1 MGGQQVRLSVDVGG
15 TFTDLVLEAGDGT
28 FRLFKSPTRPDDPV
42 RGCLE
47 VLQQAADA
55 DGRDR
60 AALLGECEL
69 FLHAT
74 TRATNAVLTGRTART
89 AFLTTEGH
97 PDIFLLREGGR
108 VDPFDNTVPFPEPLV
123 PRRLT
128 FEVPER
134 IRADGVVHK
143 PLDEAA
149 VLAVIERLKSVQ
161 AEAVGVCLLWSIV
174 NPDHEQRVGALLEE
188 HLPGVPYTLSHRLNP
203 SLREYRRASS
213 ACIDASLKPVM
224 TGYLSSLEER
234 LREAGFNGRLLTVT
248 SQGGVVDA
256 ADLAATPIHSLN
268 SGPAMAPVAGRNFA
282 AAEGD
287 EDMAIVADTGGT
299 SYDVSLVRKGR
310 IPWTRETWLGPRI
323 RGHMTGFPSVDVR
336 SVGAGG
342 GSIAWVDPGGMLHVG
357 PDSAGSVPGPACYG
371 QGGTEPTVTDA
382 ALALGYIDADFFL
395 GGAIALD
402 TERATAAI
410 AEKIGAPLG
419 VGAHEAASAVL
430 DVVSQNM
437 VHAIEDI
444 TINQGVDPREAVL
457 IGGGGAAGLNSVQ
470 IARRLGCKRVVIP
483 DVGATLSAAGAL
495 MSDLSTEFSRT
506 TFTTSDRFAT
516 EAVNATLQDLEAQCR
531 SFFQGRGTAG
541 MAQSI
546 EFSVEAR
553 YPHQVWEI
561 EVPLAKG
568 RFDGAADVE
577 RLVADLHDLHEEMFA
592 VADRGSHVEAVTW
605 RARARCAIGR
615 LTDARAVEP
624 AADGES
630 RWTRTAYFP
639 GTGLVDAHVHRLQAI
654 AGGERVEGPAIVE
667 SSFTTV
673 VIDPGASVV
682 HSAAGNLIVDVS
694 G

>member
-1 MGGQQVRLSVDVGG
+1 MRLSVDVGG
-15 TFTDLVLEAGDGT
+15 TFTDLVLEAGDGA

-42 RGCLE
+42 QGCLE
-47 VLQQAADA
+47 VVQQAADA

-128 FEVPER
+128 FEIPER

-143 PLDEAA
+143 PLDEDA
-149 VLAVIERLKSVQ
+149 VLAVIERLKAAQV
-161 AEAVGVCLLWSIV
+161 EAVGVCLIWSIV
-174 NPDHEQRVGALLEE
+174 NPDHEERVGALLDA

-224 TGYLSSLEER
+224 TGYLSSLEAR

-268 SGPAMAPVAGRNFA
+268 SGPAMAPVAGRVFA

-371 QGGTEPTVTDA
+371 QGGSEPTVTDA

-402 TERATAAI
+402 TDRATAAI

-419 VGAHEAASAVL
+419 VGAHEAAAAVL

-516 EAVNATLQDLEAQCR
+516 EAVNATLSALEALCR
-531 SFFQGRGTAG
+531 AFLEGRGTAG
-541 MAQSI
+541 MEQSI

-568 RFDGAADVE
+568 RFDDATDVE
-577 RLVADLHDLHEEMFA
+577 RLVADRVIFMDEG
-592 VADRGSHVEAVTW
+592 RIVE
-605 RARARCAIGR
+605 
-615 LTDARAVEP
+615 
-624 AADGES
+624 
-630 RWTRTAYFP
+630 
-639 GTGLVDAHVHRLQAI
+639 
-654 AGGERVEGPAIVE
+654 EGPPAQVLGNPKEARTRRFLQLVE
-667 SSFTTV
+667 REEGTF
-673 VIDPGASVV
+673 
-682 HSAAGNLIVDVS
+682 
-694 G
+694 

>member
-1 MGGQQVRLSVDVGG
+1 MRLSVDVGG
-15 TFTDLVLEAGDGT
+15 TFTDLVLEAGDGA

-42 RGCLE
+42 LGCLE

-69 FLHAT
+69 LLHAT

-128 FEVPER
+128 FEIPER

-143 PLDEAA
+143 PLDEDA
-149 VLAVIERLKSVQ
+149 VLAVIERLKAAQV
-161 AEAVGVCLLWSIV
+161 EAVGVCLIWSIV
-174 NPDHEQRVGALLEE
+174 NPDHEERVGAFLDA

-224 TGYLSSLEER
+224 TGYLSSLEAR

-256 ADLAATPIHSLN
+256 ADLAATPIHFLN
-268 SGPAMAPVAGRNFA
+268 SGPAMAPVAGRVFA
-282 AAEGD
+282 AAEGA

-371 QGGTEPTVTDA
+371 QGGSEPTVTDA

-402 TERATAAI
+402 TDRATAAI

-419 VGAHEAASAVL
+419 VGAHEAAAAVL

-516 EAVNATLQDLEAQCR
+516 EAVNATLSALEALCR
-531 SFFQGRGTAG
+531 AFLEGRGTAG
-541 MAQSI
+541 MEQSI

-568 RFDGAADVE
+568 RFDDATDVE

-592 VADRGSHVEAVTW
+592 VADRDSHVEAVTW

-615 LTDARAVEP
+615 LTGARAVEP

-630 RWTRTAYFP
+630 RWTRVAYFP
-639 GTGLVDAHVHRLQAI
+639 GVGLVDAHVHRLQAM
-654 AGGERVEGPAIVE
+654 AGGERVDGPAIVE

-673 VIDPGASVV
+673 VIDPDASVV
-682 HSAAGNLIVDVS
+682 RPAGGNLIVDVS

>member
-1 MGGQQVRLSVDVGG
+1 MRLSVDVGG

-28 FRLFKSPTRPDDPV
+28 FRLFKAPTRPEDPV
-42 RGCLE
+42 LGCLD
-47 VLQQAADA
+47 VLQRAADA

-69 FLHAT
+69 FLHGT
-74 TRATNAVLTGRTART
+74 TQATNAVLTGRTART

-108 VDPFDNTVPFPEPLV
+108 VDPFDNTVPFPDPLV

-128 FEVPER
+128 FEIPER
-134 IRADGVVHK
+134 VRADGVVHK
-143 PLDEAA
+143 PLDEHA
-149 VLAVIERLKSVQ
+149 VLAVIEQLRAAEV
-161 AEAVGVCLLWSIV
+161 EAVGVCLIWSIV
-174 NPDHEQRVGALLEE
+174 NPDHEERIGTLLEAR
-188 HLPGVPYTLSHRLNP
+188 LPGVPYTLSHRLNP

-213 ACIDASLKPVM
+213 ACIDASLKPIM
-224 TGYLSSLEER
+224 TDYLASLEER
-234 LREAGFNGRLLTVT
+234 LRDAGFGGRLLTVT

-268 SGPAMAPVAGRNFA
+268 SGPAMAPVAGRHFA
-282 AAEGD
+282 AANGA
-287 EDMAIVADTGGT
+287 EDMAIIADTGGT

-371 QGGTEPTVTDA
+371 QGGTEPAVTDA

-402 TERATAAI
+402 TDRASAAI
-410 AEKIGAPLG
+410 AEK
-419 VGAHEAASAVL
+419 VGARLGASVHEAAAAIL
-430 DVVSQNM
+430 DVVSENM

-457 IGGGGAAGLNSVQ
+457 IGGGGAAGLNSVH
-470 IARRLGCKRVVIP
+470 IARRLGCKRLVIP
-483 DVGATLSAAGAL
+483 EVGATLSAAGAL

-506 TFTTSDRFAT
+506 AFTTSDRFAT
-516 EAVNATLQDLEAQCR
+516 DAVNATLQELESRCR
-531 SFFQGRGTAG
+531 TFLDGRGTAG
-541 MAQSI
+541 MEQSI

-568 RFDGAADVE
+568 QFDGPEDVQ
-577 RLVADLHDLHEEMFA
+577 RLVEDLHDLHEEMFA
-592 VADRGSHVEAVTW
+592 VADRGSAIEAVTW
-605 RARARCAIGR
+605 RARARCAAGR
-615 LTDARAVEP
+615 LADARAVEP
-624 AADGES
+624 TAEGEE
-630 RWTRTAYFP
+630 RWTRAAYFR
-639 GTGLVDAHVHRLQAI
+639 GTGLVDAQVHRLQSMAD
-654 AGGERVEGPAIVE
+654 GQRVEGPAIVE

-673 VIDPGASVV
+673 VIDPGATVV
-682 HSAAGNLIVDVS
+682 RSANGTLIVELS

>member
-1 MGGQQVRLSVDVGG
+1 MRLSVDVGG
-15 TFTDLVLEAGDGT
+15 TFTDLVLEAGEGT

-42 RGCLE
+42 QGCLD
-47 VLQQAADA
+47 VLQRAADA

-108 VDPFDNTVPFPEPLV
+108 VDPFDNTVPFPDPLV

-128 FEVPER
+128 FEIPER
-134 IRADGVVHK
+134 IRADGVIHK
-143 PLDEAA
+143 PLDEDA
-149 VLAVIERLKSVQ
+149 VLAVIERLKAAEV
-161 AEAVGVCLLWSIV
+161 EAVGVCLIWSIV
-174 NPDHEQRVGALLEE
+174 NPDHEERVGALLDA

-224 TGYLSSLEER
+224 TDYLSSLEAR
-234 LREAGFNGRLLTVT
+234 LRDAGFDGRLLTVT

-256 ADLAATPIHSLN
+256 ADLATTPIHSLN
-268 SGPAMAPVAGRNFA
+268 SGPAMAPVAGRHFA
-282 AAEGD
+282 TADGA

-299 SYDVSLVRKGR
+299 SFDVSLVRKGR

-336 SVGAGG
+336 SVGSGG

-357 PDSAGSVPGPACYG
+357 PESAGSVPGPVCYS

-382 ALALGYIDADFFL
+382 ALVLGYIDADFFL

-402 TERATAAI
+402 TDRASVAL

-419 VGAHEAASAVL
+419 AGVQKAAAAIL
-430 DVVSQNM
+430 AVVSQNM

-457 IGGGGAAGLNSVQ
+457 IGGGGAAGLNAVQ

-483 DVGATLSAAGAL
+483 EVGATLSATGAL
-495 MSDLSTEFSRT
+495 MSDLSSEFSRT
-506 TFTTSDRFAT
+506 AFTTSDRFAT
-516 EAVNATLQDLEAQCR
+516 EAVNATLRDLESQCR
-531 SFFQGRGTAG
+531 AFLQGRGTSG
-541 MAQSI
+541 MKQSI

-561 EVPLAKG
+561 EVPLEKG
-568 RFDGAADVE
+568 RFDGGDDVE

-592 VADRGSHVEAVTW
+592 VADRDSHIEAVTW

-615 LTDARAVEP
+615 LVGARAIEP
-624 AADGES
+624 VAGGES
-630 RWTRTAYFP
+630 RWTRAAYFP
-639 GTGLVDAHVHRLQAI
+639 SAGSVEAQVLRLQAM
-654 AGGERVEGPAIVE
+654 AVGERVEGPAIVE

-682 HSAAGNLIVDVS
+682 HSANGNLIVELT

>member
-1 MGGQQVRLSVDVGG
+1 M
-15 TFTDLVLEAGDGT
+15 
-28 FRLFKSPTRPDDPV
+28 
-42 RGCLE
+42 
-47 VLQQAADA
+47 
-55 DGRDR
+55 
-60 AALLGECEL
+60 
-69 FLHAT
+69 
-74 TRATNAVLTGRTART
+74 LTGRTART

-128 FEVPER
+128 FEIPER

-143 PLDEAA
+143 PLDEDA
-149 VLAVIERLKSVQ
+149 VLAVIERLKAAQV
-161 AEAVGVCLLWSIV
+161 EAVGVCLIWSIV
-174 NPDHEQRVGALLEE
+174 NPDHEERVGAFLDA

-224 TGYLSSLEER
+224 TGYLSSLEAR

-268 SGPAMAPVAGRNFA
+268 SGPAMAPVAGRVFA

-371 QGGTEPTVTDA
+371 QGGSEPTVTDA

-402 TERATAAI
+402 TDRATAAI

-419 VGAHEAASAVL
+419 WARTRLRPPSSMSSAKTW
-430 DVVSQNM
+430 SM
-437 VHAIEDI
+437 
-444 TINQGVDPREAVL
+444 P
-457 IGGGGAAGLNSVQ
+457 
-470 IARRLGCKRVVIP
+470 
-483 DVGATLSAAGAL
+483 
-495 MSDLSTEFSRT
+495 SRT
-506 TFTTSDRFAT
+506 S
-516 EAVNATLQDLEAQCR
+516 R
-531 SFFQGRGTAG
+531 STRA
-541 MAQSI
+541 SI
-546 EFSVEAR
+546 
-553 YPHQVWEI
+553 
-561 EVPLAKG
+561 
-568 RFDGAADVE
+568 
-577 RLVADLHDLHEEMFA
+577 
-592 VADRGSHVEAVTW
+592 
-605 RARARCAIGR
+605 RARPC
-615 LTDARAVEP
+615 
-624 AADGES
+624 
-630 RWTRTAYFP
+630 
-639 GTGLVDAHVHRLQAI
+639 
-654 AGGERVEGPAIVE
+654 
-667 SSFTTV
+667 
-673 VIDPGASVV
+673 
-682 HSAAGNLIVDVS
+682 
-694 G
+694 

>member
-1 MGGQQVRLSVDVGG
+1 M
-15 TFTDLVLEAGDGT
+15 LEAGDGT

-42 RGCLE
+42 QGCLE
-47 VLQQAADA
+47 VVQQAADA

-69 FLHAT
+69 LLHAT

-128 FEVPER
+128 FEIPER

-143 PLDEAA
+143 PLDEDA
-149 VLAVIERLKSVQ
+149 VLAVIERLKAAQV
-161 AEAVGVCLLWSIV
+161 EAVGVCLIWSIV
-174 NPDHEQRVGALLEE
+174 NPDHEERVGAFLDA

-224 TGYLSSLEER
+224 TGYLSSLEAR

-268 SGPAMAPVAGRNFA
+268 SGPAMAPVAGRVFA

-342 GSIAWVDPGGMLHVG
+342 GSIAWVDPGGACSMSAPTARG
-357 PDSAGSVPGPACYG
+357 PCRARP
-371 QGGTEPTVTDA
+371 
-382 ALALGYIDADFFL
+382 
-395 GGAIALD
+395 
-402 TERATAAI
+402 ATARV
-410 AEKIGAPLG
+410 AP
-419 VGAHEAASAVL
+419 
-430 DVVSQNM
+430 
-437 VHAIEDI
+437 
-444 TINQGVDPREAVL
+444 
-457 IGGGGAAGLNSVQ
+457 
-470 IARRLGCKRVVIP
+470 
-483 DVGATLSAAGAL
+483 
-495 MSDLSTEFSRT
+495 SR
-506 TFTTSDRFAT
+506 
-516 EAVNATLQDLEAQCR
+516 
-531 SFFQGRGTAG
+531 
-541 MAQSI
+541 
-546 EFSVEAR
+546 
-553 YPHQVWEI
+553 P
-561 EVPLAKG
+561 
-568 RFDGAADVE
+568 
-577 RLVADLHDLHEEMFA
+577 
-592 VADRGSHVEAVTW
+592 
-605 RARARCAIGR
+605 
-615 LTDARAVEP
+615 
-624 AADGES
+624 
-630 RWTRTAYFP
+630 
-639 GTGLVDAHVHRLQAI
+639 
-654 AGGERVEGPAIVE
+654 
-667 SSFTTV
+667 
-673 VIDPGASVV
+673 
-682 HSAAGNLIVDVS
+682 
-694 G
+694 

>member
-1 MGGQQVRLSVDVGG
+1 MRLSVDVGG
-15 TFTDLVLEAGDGT
+15 TFTDLVLEAGDGA

-42 RGCLE
+42 QGCLE
-47 VLQQAADA
+47 VVQQAADA

-128 FEVPER
+128 FEIPER

-143 PLDEAA
+143 PLDEDA
-149 VLAVIERLKSVQ
+149 VLAVIERLKAAQ
-161 AEAVGVCLLWSIV
+161 IEAVGVCLIWSIV
-174 NPDHEQRVGALLEE
+174 NPDHEERVGAFLDA

-224 TGYLSSLEER
+224 TGYLSSLEAR

-268 SGPAMAPVAGRNFA
+268 SGPAMAPVAGRVFA

-371 QGGTEPTVTDA
+371 QGGSEPTVTDA

-402 TERATAAI
+402 TDRATAAI

-419 VGAHEAASAVL
+419 VGAHEAAAAVL

-470 IARRLGCKRVVIP
+470 IARRLGLQARRHPRRRRDAQRRRRADVRSQHRVQP
-483 DVGATLSAAGAL
+483 HHLHDQRPLRDRGGQCDPFGAGGTVPGLPRGPRHRRDGAEHRVLGRGPLPAPGLGDRGAAGERPL
-495 MSDLSTEFSRT
+495 RRSGG
-506 TFTTSDRFAT
+506 
-516 EAVNATLQDLEAQCR
+516 CR
-531 SFFQGRGTAG
+531 A
-541 MAQSI
+541 
-546 EFSVEAR
+546 
-553 YPHQVWEI
+553 
-561 EVPLAKG
+561 
-568 RFDGAADVE
+568 
-577 RLVADLHDLHEEMFA
+577 
-592 VADRGSHVEAVTW
+592 
-605 RARARCAIGR
+605 
-615 LTDARAVEP
+615 
-624 AADGES
+624 
-630 RWTRTAYFP
+630 
-639 GTGLVDAHVHRLQAI
+639 
-654 AGGERVEGPAIVE
+654 AGGGPPRPAR
-667 SSFTTV
+667 
-673 VIDPGASVV
+673 G
-682 HSAAGNLIVDVS
+682 DVRRGRS
-694 G
+694 